1 MLRKIMILVTIVLA
15 MATVATA
22 QTAQELR
29 VHVEYLASPALN
41 GRAPGSEGMKK
52 ARKYVWDRCQ
62 ELGLKTYTQKVNVNG
77 TACYNVVAVLPGR
90 SELCRVVVGAHL
102 DHIGR
107 GNLGA
112 DDNAS
117 GCAAVLGLAE
127 RLSEGPHYP
136 TIEFHWYTGEERGLL
151 GSKNYVKKPLAPIDS
166 YKVMV
171 NLDMVGRMGY
181 CESAGQQAFLYNP
194 ILERLY
200 TKYPFAEEITWAE
213 DTGDSDHSSWWQAGV
228 PAVILHTGLH
238 PDYHKPTDTSDKL
251 NYGGM
256 SRVCDYAYDFIN
268 AVSVKESPSYP
279 VPYIIYGD

>member
-1 MLRKIMILVTIVLA
+1 MKFLLIMTIVLA
-15 MATVATA
+15 MATVAIA

-52 ARKYVWDRCQ
+52 ARKYVWDRCE
-62 ELGLKTYTQKVNVNG
+62 ELGLETYTQKVNVNG
-77 TACYNVVAVLPGR
+77 TPCYNVVAVLPGR
-90 SELCRVVVGAHL
+90 SALCRIVVGAHL

-127 RLSEGPHYP
+127 RLSEQNHYP

-151 GSKNYVKKPLAPIDS
+151 GSKTYVKKPLSPIS
-166 YKVMV
+166 NYRIMV
-171 NLDMVGRMGY
+171 NLDMIGRLKGL
-181 CESAGQQAFLYNP
+181 AGQQAFPYNP

-213 DTGDSDHSSWWQAGV
+213 DTSDSDHSSWWQVGV

-238 PDYHKPTDTSDKL
+238 PDYHRPTDTSDKI
-251 NYGGM
+251 NYTGI

-268 AVSVKESPSYP
+268 AVSVKESPSHP
-279 VPYIIYGD
+279 VPYIIHGD

>member
-1 MLRKIMILVTIVLA
+1 MKKFVLSVVMILTLT
-15 MATVATA
+15 TVAIA

-29 VHVEYLASPALN
+29 THVQYLASPDLN
-41 GRAPGSEGMKK
+41 GRAPGSESMKK
-52 ARKYVWDRCQ
+52 ARKYVWDECQ
-62 ELGLKTYTQKVNVNG
+62 KLGLETYTQKVNVKG
-77 TACYNVVAVLPGR
+77 VTCYNVVAVLPGR
-90 SELCRVVVGAHL
+90 SALSRIVVGAHL

-127 RLSEGPHYP
+127 RLSEGAHYP
-136 TIEFHWYTGEERGLL
+136 TIEFHWYTGEEKGLL
-151 GSKNYVKKPLAPIDS
+151 GSKTYVKKPLSPIRN

-171 NLDMVGRMGY
+171 NLDMIGRMGPCGLRKDKFPY
-181 CESAGQQAFLYNP
+181 AP
-194 ILERLY
+194 ILDRLY
-200 TKYPFAEEITWAE
+200 DKYPFAEEITWAE
-213 DTGDSDHSSWWQAGV
+213 DTNDSDHSSWWKVGV

-238 PDYHKPTDTSDKL
+238 PDYHRPTDTADKL

-256 SRVCDYAYDFIN
+256 ASVCDYAYDFIN
-268 AVSVKESPSYP
+268 AVIVKESPSHP

>member
-1 MLRKIMILVTIVLA
+1 MRKIMILVTILLA

-29 VHVEYLASPALN
+29 THVEYLASPALN

-62 ELGLKTYTQKVNVNG
+62 KLGLTTYTQKVNVNG
-77 TACYNVVAVLPGR
+77 TDCYNVVAVLPGR
-90 SELCRVVVGAHL
+90 SDLCRVVVGSHL

-127 RLSEGPHYP
+127 RLSEDTHYP
-136 TIEFHWYTGEERGLL
+136 TIEFHWYTGEERGLI
-151 GSKNYVKKPLAPIDS
+151 GSKAYVKNPRAPIS
-166 YKVMV
+166 YYKVML
-171 NLDMVGRMGY
+171 NLDMIGRLNRKGL
-181 CESAGQQAFLYNP
+181 SGQRTFPYNP
-194 ILERLY
+194 ILKRLY
-200 TKYPFAEEITWAE
+200 VKYPFAEGITWAK
-213 DTGDSDHSSWWQAGV
+213 DTSDSDHSSWWRAGV

-238 PDYHKPTDTSDKL
+238 PDYHRPTDTIEKINFD
-251 NYGGM
+251 GM
-256 SRVCDYAYDFIN
+256 ARVCDYAYDFIN
-268 AVSVKESPSYP
+268 AVIVKETPSQP
-279 VPYIIYGD
+279 IPYIIHGD

>member
-1 MLRKIMILVTIVLA
+1 MKKFAISVVMILTLT
-15 MATVATA
+15 TVASA
-22 QTAQELR
+22 QTAKDLR
-29 VHVEYLASPALN
+29 THVEYLASPSLN

-52 ARKYVWDRCQ
+52 ARKYVWDRCE
-62 ELGLKTYTQKVNVNG
+62 ELGLETYTQKVDVNG
-77 TACYNVVAVLPGR
+77 TPCYNVVAVLPGR
-90 SELCRVVVGAHL
+90 SALCRIVVGAHL

-151 GSKNYVKKPLAPIDS
+151 GSKTYVKKPLSPLKNYRI
-166 YKVMV
+166 MV
-171 NLDMVGRMGY
+171 NLDMIGRLNQTRLI
-181 CESAGQQAFLYNP
+181 GQGKFPYNP

-213 DTGDSDHSSWWQAGV
+213 DTGDSDHSSWWKVGV

-238 PDYHKPTDTSDKL
+238 PDYHRPTDTANKI
-251 NYGGM
+251 NYGGI

-268 AVSVKESPSYP
+268 SVMVKEAPFQP
-279 VPYIIYGD
+279 VPYIIHGD